1 MIIMYNLSLTF
12 TKLSI
17 LLQYKRLFPQK
28 GFKLAVHVVMGVVV
42 IYALWRFFSAVF
54 TCAPV
59 QACELFFLLFFLFS
73 TLLTFWG
80 HGAVREEYEEDE
92 DTGKPNADRFAFLA
106 RVVWD
111 HSIKNFTCQDKFAIA
126 YVPIPSSALLLFLA
140 VRIVMWWSY

>member
-28 GFKLAVHVVMGVVV
+28 GFKLAVHLVMGVVV

-59 QACELFFLLFFLFS
+59 QACELFFYYFS

-80 HGAVREEYEEDE
+80 HGDVREEDM
-92 DTGKPNADRFAFLA
+92 GKPNADRFFLSRA
-106 RVVWD
+106 
-111 HSIKNFTCQDKFAIA
+111 
-126 YVPIPSSALLLFLA
+126 
-140 VRIVMWWSY
+140 

>member
-28 GFKLAVHVVMGVVV
+28 GFKLAVHLVMGVVV

-59 QACELFFLLFFLFS
+59 QACKLFFTISLTYFLG
-73 TLLTFWG
+73 TWG
-80 HGAVREEYEEDE
+80 CEG
-92 DTGKPNADRFAFLA
+92 GG
-106 RVVWD
+106 
-111 HSIKNFTCQDKFAIA
+111 
-126 YVPIPSSALLLFLA
+126 
-140 VRIVMWWSY
+140 

>member
-28 GFKLAVHVVMGVVV
+28 GFKLAVHLVMGVVV

-59 QACELFFLLFFLFS
+59 QACELFFYYFSYLLFGDMVWASQMLTGFFFS
-73 TLLTFWG
+73 R
-80 HGAVREEYEEDE
+80 A
-92 DTGKPNADRFAFLA
+92 
-106 RVVWD
+106 
-111 HSIKNFTCQDKFAIA
+111 
-126 YVPIPSSALLLFLA
+126 
-140 VRIVMWWSY
+140 

>member
-28 GFKLAVHVVMGVVV
+28 GFKLAVHLVMGVVV

-59 QACELFFLLFFLFS
+59 QACELFFYYFF
-73 TLLTFWG
+73 LLTFWG
-80 HGAVREEYEEDE
+80 HGAVMEEDVKDE
-92 DTGKPNADRFAFLA
+92 DMGKPNADRFFFLA
-106 RVVWD
+106 R
-111 HSIKNFTCQDKFAIA
+111 A
-126 YVPIPSSALLLFLA
+126 
-140 VRIVMWWSY
+140 

>member
-28 GFKLAVHVVMGVVV
+28 GFKLAVHLVMGVVV

-59 QACELFFLLFFLFS
+59 QACELFFHYFFL
-73 TLLTFWG
+73 LTYFMRTWG
-80 HGAVREEYEEDE
+80 CEGGGGGGGEEDM
-92 DTGKPNADRFAFLA
+92 GKPNADRVFSLRSQFGII
-106 RVVWD
+106 R
-111 HSIKNFTCQDKFAIA
+111 SRI
-126 YVPIPSSALLLFLA
+126 LLVRTSLPLRTYLFHRPLFFC
-140 VRIVMWWSY
+140 S

>member
-28 GFKLAVHVVMGVVV
+28 GFKLAVHLVMGVVV

-59 QACELFFLLFFLFS
+59 QACELFFYYFF
-73 TLLTFWG
+73 LLTFRG
-80 HGAVREEYEEDE
+80 HGDVREEDE
-92 DTGKPNADRFAFLA
+92 DMGKPNADRFSFSRA
-106 RVVWD
+106 
-111 HSIKNFTCQDKFAIA
+111 
-126 YVPIPSSALLLFLA
+126 
-140 VRIVMWWSY
+140 

>member
-28 GFKLAVHVVMGVVV
+28 GFKLAVHLVMGVVV

-59 QACELFFLLFFLFS
+59 QACELFFFLLFL
-73 TLLTFWG
+73 LLTFWE
-80 HGAVREEYEEDE
+80 HGDVREEDE
-92 DTGKPNADRFAFLA
+92 DMGKPNADRVFFLA
-106 RVVWD
+106 R
-111 HSIKNFTCQDKFAIA
+111 A
-126 YVPIPSSALLLFLA
+126 
-140 VRIVMWWSY
+140 

>member
-28 GFKLAVHVVMGVVV
+28 GFKLAVHLVMGVVV

-59 QACELFFLLFFLFS
+59 QACELFSFYYFLR
-73 TLLTFWG
+73 TFWG
-80 HGAVREEYEEDE
+80 HGDVREEDE
-92 DTGKPNADRFAFLA
+92 DMDKPNADRFFFLA
-106 RVVWD
+106 R
-111 HSIKNFTCQDKFAIA
+111 A
-126 YVPIPSSALLLFLA
+126 
-140 VRIVMWWSY
+140 

>member
-28 GFKLAVHVVMGVVV
+28 GFKLAVHLVMGVVV

-59 QACELFFLLFFLFS
+59 QACELSFYYFLR
-73 TLLTFWG
+73 TFWG
-80 HGAVREEYEEDE
+80 HGDVREEKEDM
-92 DTGKPNADRFAFLA
+92 GKPNADRFFSL
-106 RVVWD
+106 RSQFGIIRSRILLVRTSLPLRTYLF
-111 HSIKNFTCQDKFAIA
+111 HR
-126 YVPIPSSALLLFLA
+126 LLFFCSWL
-140 VRIVMWWSY
+140 

>member
-28 GFKLAVHVVMGVVV
+28 GFKLAVHLVMGVVV

-59 QACELFFLLFFLFS
+59 QACELFFSLFFLL
-73 TLLTFWG
+73 TLWG
-80 HGAVREEYEEDE
+80 HGAVMEEDDEE
-92 DTGKPNADRFAFLA
+92 DMGKPNADRFSFSRA
-106 RVVWD
+106 
-111 HSIKNFTCQDKFAIA
+111 
-126 YVPIPSSALLLFLA
+126 
-140 VRIVMWWSY
+140 

>member
-28 GFKLAVHVVMGVVV
+28 GFKLAVHLVMGVVV

-59 QACELFFLLFFLFS
+59 QACELVFTIFPFFY
-73 TLLTFWG
+73 LTYSLGTWG
-80 HGAVREEYEEDE
+80 CDG
-92 DTGKPNADRFAFLA
+92 GG
-106 RVVWD
+106 
-111 HSIKNFTCQDKFAIA
+111 
-126 YVPIPSSALLLFLA
+126 
-140 VRIVMWWSY
+140 